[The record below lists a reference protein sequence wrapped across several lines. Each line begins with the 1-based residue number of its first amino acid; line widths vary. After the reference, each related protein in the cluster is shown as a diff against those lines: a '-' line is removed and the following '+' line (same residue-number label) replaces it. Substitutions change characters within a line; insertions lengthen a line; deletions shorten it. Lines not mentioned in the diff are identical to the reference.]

1 MSPAGGPAEDILR
14 QFLAFLKFDRTLSD
28 NTVLSYGRD
37 LAKFFRFLESERT
50 SWDRAREADLVK
62 FVHGQSR
69 GGLSPRSMAR
79 LISSLKAFYRF
90 LALDRRVAK
99 DPTVQLSS
107 PKAWLNLPKF
117 LSIKEVQALLRQPDV
132 TEVRGMRDRAMLEVM
147 YAAGLR
153 VSELVN
159 LRVDDIHLKET
170 FLLTRGKGGK
180 ERIVPIGSAAVEAVE
195 KYLAEGRPKLLKK
208 PTDVLFL
215 TRLGGAFTRQG
226 FWKVL
231 RAYARTAKLT
241 SKVHPHVLRHSFA
254 THLLEGGADLRAVQA
269 MLGHSQITTTQ
280 IYTHVSRERLR
291 KVYDKFHPRA

>member
-1 MSPAGGPAEDILR
+1 MSPETGPSAEILR

-37 LAKFFRFLESERT
+37 VAKLFRYLESERT
-50 SWDRAREADLVK
+50 AFDRARESDLVK

-69 GGLSPRSMAR
+69 AGLSPRSMAR
-79 LISSLKAFYRF
+79 LISAVKAFYRF
-90 LALDRRVAK
+90 LVLDRRLEK
-99 DPTVQLSS
+99 DPAAELSS

-117 LSIKEVQALLRQPDV
+117 LSVKEVQTLLRQPDPSDA
-132 TEVRGMRDRAMLEVM
+132 RGVRDRAMLEVM

-153 VSELVN
+153 VSELVG
-159 LRVDDIHLKET
+159 LKVDDVHLKDT
-170 FLLTRGKGGK
+170 FLLSRGKGGK
-180 ERIVPIGSAAVEAVE
+180 ERIVPIGRAAVEAVE

-208 PTDVLFL
+208 PTDALFL
-215 TRLGGAFTRQG
+215 SRLGGPFTRQG
-226 FWKVL
+226 TWKML
-231 RAYARTAKLT
+231 RGYAKAAKLT
-241 SKVHPHVLRHSFA
+241 SKIHPHVLRHSFA
-254 THLLEGGADLRAVQA
+254 THLLERGADLRAVQA